1 MSVRRVAHTDVATIR
16 GARAVAGALALALL
30 SVGASGCYTQEMTSL
45 RTGLDSLRMQIDRI
59 TLRDSVSARTLDDT
73 RHELADQKDLLLA
86 TRATA
91 SSTSR
96 ETGETLGR
104 LEGKLDDIMTR
115 FRIANERQ
123 SSRNAAQPPASPPVS
138 TGTTGSTGT
147 TANTGTGQPTSTPGT
162 SGPLAGIDSV
172 VPSGPPAAAN
182 PQGPAT
188 PDPTQL
194 YDQATEDLTQGRYG
208 LALVN
213 YREYLR
219 RYPETDLADNAQYG
233 AGECYF
239 AQAQFDSA
247 LVEYA
252 RVGTRW
258 PQGDRAPAA
267 LYKLGLCQERLGR
280 MPDSRKTFDDLVKRF
295 PQSGESQL
303 ARDRLATKH

>member
-1 MSVRRVAHTDVATIR
+1 MRS
-16 GARAVAGALALALL
+16 
-30 SVGASGCYTQEMTSL
+30 
-45 RTGLDSLRMQIDRI
+45 GLDSLRLQIDRI
-59 TLRDSVSARTLDDT
+59 NLRDSVSARTLDDT
-73 RHELADQKDLLLA
+73 RRELADQKDLLLA

-123 SSRNAAQPPASPPVS
+123 SSRGAAQPPAAPVKENAGGGTQAPVNPPPS
-138 TGTTGSTGT
+138 GSSSGT
-147 TANTGTGQPTSTPGT
+147 QT
-162 SGPLAGIDSV
+162 SGGGAASQPIAGMDTV
-172 VPSGPPAAAN
+172 APSG
-182 PQGPAT
+182 

-194 YDQATEDLTQGRYG
+194 YDQATEDLTQGRYA
-208 LALVN
+208 LALGN

-233 AGECYF
+233 AGECFF

-252 RVGTRW
+252 RVGARW
-258 PQGDRAPAA
+258 PRGDRAPAA

-280 MPDSRKTFDDLVKRF
+280 MPDSRKTFDDLVQRF